1 MQNKLRQMPTLSGKK
16 MLRLPSNKILPRTF
30 MKFKIFHLRHIWIM
44 HASITKKKYL
54 TPDEH
59 EQNIHQKSYVLK
71 VKI

>member
-1 MQNKLRQMPTLSGKK
+1 MKLKV
-16 MLRLPSNKILPRTF
+16 
-30 MKFKIFHLRHIWIM
+30 FHLRHIWIM

-59 EQNIHQKSYVLK
+59 EQNIHQKSYVLN